1 MARPSPSLLTFRG
14 RLIAGLVATAAAT
27 PLVVAASLAPSSTG
41 IGTHQALGLPACGWQ
56 TTMQLPCPTCGMT
69 TAFAHAAN
77 ADFAQA
83 AQAQPAGLLLS
94 FLAALAVV
102 GGGYAAVTGA
112 AMQRPLAVLMQPK
125 MIWIGLG
132 VLVLGWL
139 YKIASSGAGS

>member
-1 MARPSPSLLTFRG
+1 
-14 RLIAGLVATAAAT
+14 
-27 PLVVAASLAPSSTG
+27 
-41 IGTHQALGLPACGWQ
+41 
-56 TTMQLPCPTCGMT
+56 MT

-83 AQAQPAGLLLS
+83 AQAQPAGLLLC

-102 GGGYAAVTGA
+102 GGVYAAVTGA
-112 AMQRPLAVLMQPK
+112 AMQRPLTVLMQPK